1 MKSTESETAHHQAG
15 IKWLAWDRE
24 TKTEKISEIFSSFS
38 HRKDES
44 MNSENWKFLFNYV
57 PHKDWELPNSQ
68 IWLAEMDI
76 DHGLEVKFCDEK
88 IITQNKNKSKSL
100 IRKKVKRMS
109 KIWQI
114 LVQFITIAS
123 KMSASTN

>member
-1 MKSTESETAHHQAG
+1 
-15 IKWLAWDRE
+15 
-24 TKTEKISEIFSSFS
+24 
-38 HRKDES
+38 